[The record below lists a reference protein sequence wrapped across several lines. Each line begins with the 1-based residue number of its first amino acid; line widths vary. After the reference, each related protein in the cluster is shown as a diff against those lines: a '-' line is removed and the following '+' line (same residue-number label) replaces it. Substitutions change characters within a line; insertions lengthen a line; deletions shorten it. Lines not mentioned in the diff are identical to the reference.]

1 MINNMKDQAS
11 GLREMVALEIEHGV
25 RVFAIAGG
33 RTGVG
38 KTSTVI
44 NLAIAL
50 AKTGKRVL
58 ILDENPRHNDV
69 NANLG
74 LKSRYDLQ
82 HVINRDKSLKQVVT
96 QGPEGVLIL
105 TAMRGIHSLARLT
118 TSDQDWLIK
127 SFGELPQ
134 AVDVVLV
141 DTATGAASRVVPL
154 SLASQQVLIVLS
166 GSGKSITDA
175 YALIKLI
182 SKEYAL
188 RDFLVL
194 VNKVESEKIGQDI
207 FENIA
212 GVARKH
218 LAVRL
223 ESVGCILF
231 DEKLYRSSRL
241 CQPVVETFPASES
254 AVGYRELAD
263 RLMRCF
269 CPEANSDGVESFMHR
284 LIRTSHLDVVDF
296 TV

>member
-1 MINNMKDQAS
+1 
-11 GLREMVALEIEHGV
+11 MVALEIEHGV
-25 RVFAIAGG
+25 RVFAVAGG

-44 NLAIAL
+44 NLAAAL

-58 ILDENPRHNDV
+58 ILDENSRDNDV

-82 HVINRDKSLKQVVT
+82 HVINRDKSLEQVVT

-105 TAMRGIHSLARLT
+105 PAMLGIHSLARLT
-118 TSDQDWLIK
+118 PSDQDWLIK
-127 SFGELPQ
+127 SFSDLPQ
-134 AVDVVLV
+134 VVDVVLV
-141 DTATGAASRVVPL
+141 DTAIGAASRVVPL

-166 GSGKSITDA
+166 ASGKSITDA

-182 SKEYAL
+182 SREYAR

-194 VNKVESEKIGQDI
+194 VNKVESEKIGRDI

-212 GVARKH
+212 GVARKN

-241 CQPVVETFPASES
+241 CQPVVEAFPASES
-254 AVGYRELAD
+254 AVGYRQLVD
-263 RLMRCF
+263 RLMRCA
-269 CPEANSDGVESFMHR
+269 CPEANSDGVENFMNR
-284 LIRTSHLDVVDF
+284 LIRTSRLDVVDF

>member
-58 ILDENPRHNDV
+58 ILDENSRHNDV

-82 HVINRDKSLKQVVT
+82 HVINRDKSLEQVVT

-134 AVDVVLV
+134 VVDVVLV

-182 SKEYAL
+182 SKEYAR

-223 ESVGCILF
+223 EFVGCILF

-241 CQPVVETFPASES
+241 CQPVVEAFPASES
-254 AVGYRELAD
+254 AVGYRQLAD

-269 CPEANSDGVESFMHR
+269 CPEANSDGVENFMHR

>member
-11 GLREMVALEIEHGV
+11 GLREMVALEIEQGV
-25 RVFAIAGG
+25 RVFAVVGG

-82 HVINRDKSLKQVVT
+82 HVINRDKSLEQVVT

-105 TAMRGIHSLARLT
+105 TVMRGIHSLARLT
-118 TSDQDWLIK
+118 AGDQDWLIK
-127 SFGELPQ
+127 SFSELPQ
-134 AVDVVLV
+134 VVDVVLV
-141 DTATGAASRVVPL
+141 DTAIGAASRVVPL
-154 SLASQQVLIVLS
+154 SLASQKVLIVLS

-182 SKEYAL
+182 SKEYAR

-194 VNKVESEKIGQDI
+194 VNKIESEKIGRDI

-212 GVARKH
+212 SVARKN

-241 CQPVVETFPASES
+241 CQPVVEVFPASES
-254 AVGYRELAD
+254 AVGYRQLAD
-263 RLMRCF
+263 RMMRHA
-269 CPEANSDGVESFMHR
+269 CPEANSDGVENFMHR
-284 LIRTSHLDVVDF
+284 LIRTSHLDAVDF